1 MHADDLEQL
10 IGRRLRSLPEPLAP
24 PTLWP
29 RVRAA
34 VEEHLA
40 RPWYRRTW
48 REWPLALRA
57 ASLALAAGAVVGL
70 VGWPLAD
77 SAGLW
82 SAAPGLVRN
91 VGASVGG
98 GAGALVTAVD
108 ALRHALVEP
117 LAVYV
122 VAFALVTGTAAAAL
136 GIALKQALTLGG
148 FSRS

>member
-1 MHADDLEQL
+1 MHADDLEEL
-10 IGRRLRSLPEPLAP
+10 IGRKLRSLPEPLAP

-48 REWPLALRA
+48 RDWPLALRA
-57 ASLALAAGAVVGL
+57 ASLALAAGVL
-70 VGWPLAD
+70 VGWPLAG

-82 SAAPGLVRN
+82 SPAPGLVRS

>member
-1 MHADDLEQL
+1 MHADDLEEL
-10 IGRRLRSLPEPLAP
+10 IGRKLRSLPEPLAP

-48 REWPLALRA
+48 RDWPLALRA
-57 ASLALAAGAVVGL
+57 ASLALAVGVL
-70 VGWPLAD
+70 VGWPLAG

-82 SAAPGLVRN
+82 SAAPGLVRS

>member
-1 MHADDLEQL
+1 MHADDLEEL

-48 REWPLALRA
+48 RDWPLALRA
-57 ASLALAAGAVVGL
+57 ASLALAAGAL
-70 VGWPLAD
+70 VGWPLAG
-77 SAGLW
+77 SARLW
-82 SAAPGLVRN
+82 SEAPGLVRS

-108 ALRHALVEP
+108 ALRQTFVEP
-117 LAVYV
+117 LALYV
-122 VAFALVTGTAAAAL
+122 VVFGLVTGTAAVVL
-136 GIALKQALTLGG
+136 GITIKQALTLGG
-148 FSRS
+148 LSRS